1 MSDYIPTELLADIL
15 VRLPVQSLIRFTSVC
30 KSWYSLITSP
40 SFITK
45 HLNHSST
52 NTKNLLVKASN
63 FDEKK
68 ERYLLCRGDEK
79 FSDEFSELEFPL
91 STPFGHN
98 TILGSCNGLLCMV
111 NFDSSQGVTLWN
123 PSIKKSVTLPMPSL
137 PQSSRR
143 RLVLGFG
150 AHPKTH
156 EYMVVFI
163 VYEMA
168 DVMQRKF
175 PSNVLLYTQGAGSW
189 RSIPSV
195 GHPHCLACDDWFPAF
210 VNGSVHWIAL
220 DMRAFDDGIR
230 SLIVLFNMGS
240 QAFSVV
246 MMPAALVAVVSTRHL
261 LQACSLLHSA
271 EFMEYALLFRERYL
285 LCHGDEFAELESPL
299 STSLWRKRIVG
310 SCNGLV
316 CMVYHATS
324 APCIILWNPLIRKS
338 VTLPMPPS
346 LPVPETSPLPPFVLG
361 FGAHPTTHEYML
373 VFIVYEK
380 ADIVLEKFPS
390 KVELYTQGTG
400 SWRSIA
406 TVESGEWSKLFDN
419 VVQYGFS
426 SVLGDYD
433 ARRSS

>member
-15 VRLPVQSLIRFTSVC
+15 VRLPVESLIRFTSVC
-30 KSWYSLITSP
+30 KSWHSLITSP
-40 SFITK
+40 SFVAK
-45 HLNHSST
+45 HLNHSTT
-52 NTKNLLVKASN
+52 NTKNLLLKASN

-68 ERYLLCRGDEK
+68 ERYLLCRGDER

-111 NFDSSQGVTLWN
+111 NADLSQCVTLWN

-168 DVMQRKF
+168 DVMPRKF
-175 PSNVLLYTQGAGSW
+175 PSNVLLYTQGTGSW

-246 MMPAALVAVVSTRHL
+246 MMPAALVSESPLRLSIMSYGESLAV
-261 LQACSLLHSA
+261 
-271 EFMEYALLFRERYL
+271 
-285 LCHGDEFAELESPL
+285 LCHGSSAGGSSSIWVMKEYGVAESWAKLYTITLPGVLDQIRGFRENGEVL
-299 STSLWRKRIVG
+299 VSTSDNRLL
-310 SCNGLV
+310 CYD
-316 CMVYHATS
+316 C
-324 APCIILWNPLIRKS
+324 
-338 VTLPMPPS
+338 
-346 LPVPETSPLPPFVLG
+346 ETKTFANTG
-361 FGAHPTTHEYML
+361 Y
-373 VFIVYEK
+373 
-380 ADIVLEKFPS
+380 
-390 KVELYTQGTG
+390 TG
-400 SWRSIA
+400 SSDA
-406 TVESGEWSKLFDN
+406 FSAYTFMESL
-419 VVQYGFS
+419 VLVQPGNGFI
-426 SVLGDYD
+426 
-433 ARRSS
+433 